1 MRMAVDEALAGRGN
15 LLFLVGEPGI
25 GKTRAA
31 EELATF
37 AGVGGARVAWGRC
50 HEDERAPA
58 FWPWIEAIRDFVRDA
73 DPVGLRWQLGPRAPE
88 RRAPRPRAR
97 RAASGSIP
105 SRWPTI
111 SEADRFRLF
120 DSVAGFL
127 ADASRSRPLVI
138 VLDDLHWADASSLEL
153 LRFAS
158 APARRRRACWW
169 SAPTATSSSAA
180 TTRSRRPSPS

>member
-37 AGVGGARVAWGRC
+37 AGVSGARVAWGRC

-58 FWPWIEAIRDFVRDA
+58 FWPWIEAIREFVRDA
-73 DPVGLRWQLGPRAPE
+73 DPVGLRWQLGPRAPDVARLVPELAE
-88 RRAPRPRAR
+88 RLGEHPEPLAADQRGGPVPPLRLGLGFPGRRLALAAPGDHPRRPSLGRRLLA
-97 RAASGSIP
+97 RAAAVRQP
-105 SRWPTI
+105 
-111 SEADRFRLF
+111 
-120 DSVAGFL
+120 
-127 ADASRSRPLVI
+127 
-138 VLDDLHWADASSLEL
+138 
-153 LRFAS
+153 
-158 APARRRRACWW
+158 PALGDGPAAA

-180 TTRSRRPSPS
+180 TTRSRGPSPS